1 MYIHGFK
8 FASVYMHT
16 MDLCHSINYM
26 LTEGSG
32 NVNGLVTIQLIEWGG
47 VILRWM
53 LPLIRSFNS

>member
-1 MYIHGFK
+1 
-8 FASVYMHT
+8 MHT

-47 VILRWM
+47 GDLAM
-53 LPLIRSFNS
+53 DATFN